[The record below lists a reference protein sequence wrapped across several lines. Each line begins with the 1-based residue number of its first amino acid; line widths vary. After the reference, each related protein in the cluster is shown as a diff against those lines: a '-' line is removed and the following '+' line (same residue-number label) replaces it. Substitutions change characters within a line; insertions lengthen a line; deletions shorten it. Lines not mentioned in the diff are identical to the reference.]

1 MSENVKPLVS
11 VEALQPA
18 AADVASACASEDVSA
33 GKWLKAAKALYP
45 CGLRYSMIAGK
56 DQHKETRAEVLS
68 FIVSVLPAKKRD
80 LLLVRGR
87 DVVELTDAQKVQRKI
102 YQQQCGT
109 YMARIAH
116 YLARH
121 EGVTVARKSKAKA
134 DSAANADVFVAP
146 ETREQ
151 MMVAMTAIS
160 AKANT
165 IGLPAKAAAQ
175 VADAAQLI
183 LAVLQSHKPKA
194 DPKA

>member
-1 MSENVKPLVS
+1 MTENVKPLVS
-11 VEALQPA
+11 IVALQV
-18 AADVASACASEDVSA
+18 AADVVATACASEDVTA
-33 GKWLKAAKALYP
+33 NKWLNAAKALHAA
-45 CGLRYSMIAGK
+45 GLRYAMIGGK
-56 DQHKETRAEVLS
+56 DQHKETRAELRA

-80 LLLVRGR
+80 LLLVKGR
-87 DVVELTDAQKVQRKI
+87 DVVELTDAQKVQREI
-102 YQQQCGT
+102 YNRSCNT
-109 YMARIAH
+109 YIGRIAA
-116 YLARH
+116 YLKRH
-121 EGVTVARKSKAKA
+121 EGIETTRRPKSTT
-134 DSAANADVFVAP
+134 AANADVFVAP

-194 DPKA
+194 DPKV